1 MMMDGQKQGSTCYL
15 ALSLTQRDIY
25 LDQQQYLEHPLYNVG
40 GYIKLGAIDES
51 RIKAAHEKLVINHE
65 IFGMRV
71 RQSESGISQYFSD
84 SRLTNLEV
92 LDFSAYSTPLEHA
105 TVWLQ
110 QRFAE
115 AFQLEEQP
123 LYDAYLVKL
132 SVNEYWY
139 VAIAHHV
146 MMDGWGFANWAD
158 LLSQYYR
165 GQDPQHQSKMGLW
178 AEIVADDENYVA
190 SLKYQRDREFW
201 LEQGITPQ
209 ARVFNRTHKES
220 WRQQHTPSNRI
231 QLDIPT
237 QLHKSMV
244 ARAKAWGVSVAQLVL
259 AGVSIYFSKAY
270 QLTELNIGL
279 SFHNRNGAKQKRML
293 GAFTSIS
300 PTTLNCAGEKSL
312 LELVKDIANR
322 QKKCFR
328 HQRFPFGHL
337 VNALGSSGKENQ
349 LFDIA
354 FNYLKLDSS
363 LNFENGTE
371 SLEYVSHLHE
381 ITPVTVTYWEY
392 GEELSPALM
401 LDHNLAYFNEI
412 EGIQL
417 LERLMV
423 VMQEIT
429 LQSAE
434 TPVSDIEIL
443 SAEDQQRFALL
454 KNTPIDELDTEQA
467 LLHQQIA
474 LHSNNLAARTAVIA
488 ADQTISYAEL
498 ERRADAM
505 AQHLLMLGVKRQD
518 RVLVYQQRSIAL
530 IVNILAIMKVAAVY
544 VPCDMALPLAR
555 LQVMVADADPVLC
568 LSDNAG
574 LANLKNQNNQSLGC
588 TVINSDDLTL
598 EQYEYQ
604 QVSIPTKSDDLAYLM
619 YTSGSTGKPKGVM
632 VEYRQLAAFILP
644 LQHKYSMTA
653 GKRVLQ
659 FASLSFDTAIEE
671 IFVAL
676 VHGGTLVLRSE
687 TCLGSADAFW
697 QFCQKYEI
705 NLLSLPT
712 AFWHRLA
719 VELDGQIPSCIEL
732 IILGGEAL
740 AVDKVRKWL
749 NETNTTARLINS
761 YGPTETTVSACCFE
775 IEKNGD
781 IQDRVPIGRAD
792 PNTQLYILDS
802 KQRPLPFGVPGE
814 IYIGGSK
821 VTRGY
826 WQRPDLTARTFF
838 ADPWQNQPDARMY
851 KSGDIGR
858 FRSDGNIEYLGRNN
872 KQVKIRGHRV
882 ELGEIENHIKQISG
896 VDSVIVVL
904 DSSASEAQLNA
915 YVKAVDN
922 KTEEL
927 LAQIKRA
934 LALELP
940 SYMIPS
946 GFMLLEQW
954 PISANGKIDLKAL
967 PQIALCDGVNSKM
980 SLSEMELRV
989 ASIWSELLN
998 VSIAKLAPESD
1009 FFALGGHSLL
1019 AVSMLSGLKREFK
1032 VDINLATLFRA
1043 STIAALTEQLNAASQ
1058 ATENLTTILPQ
1069 PSAERYP
1076 LSMAQLR
1083 LWSLDQLQGGSC
1095 EYNMLAAFEFSEH
1108 IDIHS
1113 LNKALIA
1120 LATQHEILRT
1130 NLVQDGSSVVQVI
1143 SAPRDD
1149 YIRVIDY
1156 SQLTARDYQ
1165 LARQRYIQEQQE
1177 YNFELGRDTLF
1188 NVDVLLQSGVG
1199 DDKVKSG
1206 TLVIN
1211 LHHII
1216 ADGWSVEIFCQALA
1230 TAYQLALQKKEVK
1243 LPELPIQYKDYALW
1257 QRDRENSDELA
1268 QQYNYWQSQLAHL
1281 PTTAYLNVSK
1291 RAEQRGQQGQYSSR
1305 ISDALKRPL
1314 EAQLKDNQ
1322 MTPFMLVHGVL
1333 ALLLARHSNSTDIV
1347 VGTAAAN
1354 RLTIETQGLIGFF
1367 VNILVLRTQ
1376 VEDTLLTDFFAQIK
1390 DVNRQAQ
1397 ANQEAS
1403 YEELVRRLA
1412 PEQGRNLF
1420 QIMLT
1425 QQQDFEQGI
1434 APEQLFLSGTNLS
1447 LLQLHQS
1454 KAKFDLHLEFS
1465 FDHKTLCL
1473 NWYYD
1478 QNCFDHALIES
1489 LDQHFWQLLRSLLS
1503 NHEGSTAQLEM
1514 LTQSEQD
1521 YLIHTLNQAQIPYP
1535 INQSV
1540 SQRFESIALKYADK
1554 VAVIAKNKKY
1564 SYEELNHLANQFAHT
1579 LVEKYNVTSGML
1591 VGLHVSRSV
1600 EMLVSML
1607 AILKVGGAYVP
1618 LDSNQPQQRLENIVT
1633 DAQLSLV
1640 ITEPSLS
1647 STLTFFQGTKL
1658 LLCDGYLERLID
1670 TAKLLSKPA
1679 ISVPPEQVAYVI
1691 YTSGSTGK
1699 PKGVLTSQQGILRL
1713 VCDAEYFPLNSMTQV
1728 LHCANIA
1735 FDAATF
1741 EIWGPLLNGGTSV
1754 VYPEKFVTP
1763 EQINQQLA
1771 LWQIN
1776 TLWLT
1781 AGLFS
1786 QWAQSLPEHH
1796 ALENVIA
1803 GGDVLDV
1810 AAVKLCQQ
1818 KLPEVQLWNGYGPTE
1833 NTTFTTCHLINEVAP
1848 TSIPIGKAL
1857 PGDHVYILQG
1867 DRLAPFG
1874 AEGELCV
1881 GGHGLALGYLN
1892 QDEMTRERFVENPFY
1907 SEGSTLPRMIYRT
1920 GDYVRYISPGVMA
1933 FIGRVDQQVKIRG
1946 FRVELDEVRSC
1957 LNQFNG
1963 VASSLV
1969 VLQQGAIDKQ
1979 LVAYVQP
1986 INDTDKQLVELLR
1999 VHLQQQLPSYMVPEA
2014 IVIVA
2019 DWPLTQNGKIDRERL
2034 PKPKPQIQ
2042 TTQPPITPTEIA
2054 LAELWADKLGIVCE
2068 AVGRDSSFFGL
2079 GGHSLSLIKMATAV
2093 ATYFNIDFS
2102 AAQAYQF
2109 STLSSL
2115 AQFIDSAALGVNK
2128 AIIIEPRDSSEPAAL
2143 SYAQQRLWFIE
2154 QMQPGSAHY
2163 VMSSTLQLRGVIAAD
2178 YIEQALQGIIARHDI
2193 LRSRFISHEGEPR
2206 QVVESEVRFVLQ
2218 HYDLTSLAPATQQH
2232 KIRALQAEEGQRG
2245 FDLTAGQLFR
2255 ASLVRQSATEAVLM
2269 ISLHH
2274 IIADGWSVEILRREF
2289 AALYQGLQRG
2299 EAAVLPPLAIQY
2311 SDYADWQQQQG
2322 KEVLQPSVDYWLEQL
2337 TDLPQRHD
2345 LPCDGARPTSQSF
2358 ACKQVGT
2365 VLLAQQA
2372 EQLKTFAQQQEMTL
2386 FMLLHGALGMLLSR
2400 HSNNRDI
2407 VIGSPVANRLSSQV
2421 EPLIGCFINN
2431 VVLRLDCHGEQSVA
2445 DFCQQIRAVNQD
2457 AQAHQAVP
2465 FEKLVEQLQTERS
2478 QAHAPLFQ
2486 IMLNLHSQR
2495 QASLD
2500 LADITITECQPEAL
2514 FSEYDLTFNAFWQDS
2529 ELVINLVYN
2538 QQLFSESR
2546 ANTLLVH
2553 LARLLMALVHAP
2565 VEQNIG
2571 LLSLLTEHEQA
2582 DLIRQGQGPCSH
2594 IPQQTVITLLQQAGQ
2609 CHPNA
2614 IAVRCL
2620 EQQLDYKQLFEHAKH
2635 IAQGLRQVGVKRGQR
2650 VGVCLPRT
2658 IMLLPTLLGV
2668 WQVGAAYVPLD
2679 PEYPN
2684 ARLTHMINDSGACLV
2699 ISESSVCEQLPST
2712 VPYYDV
2718 EQLLSCAGSLEWEA
2732 ERLESGACAYVIYT
2746 SGSTG
2751 QPKGV
2756 MVSHHN
2762 AVNFLTAMA
2771 ELLSASSDTK
2781 LLAVTPISFDIHVL
2795 ELFLPLLVG
2804 GTVYLADNA
2813 MRRDPGALIS
2823 RLHRG
2828 DINMMQATPASWKM
2842 LLAEGRW
2849 QPISG
2854 LTILCGGE
2862 ALDNHLSKALQ
2873 AQGEVL
2879 WNLYGPTETTVWSA
2893 ASKVTSEQVTVGR
2906 AIANTQLYVLSD
2918 SYQLQPHGCTGEL
2931 YIGGEGV
2938 SLGYLGQEALTAT
2951 RFITGIAPDGTAR
2964 PLYRTGDLA
2973 RLTVSG
2979 EFEVIGRADHQ
2990 VKVRGHRIELGEI
3003 EQQLLAL
3010 PSVREAVVLVVGEE
3024 EQSRLVAYIVSD
3036 KEDSHGDIQQQLATV
3051 LPEYMVPKQVV
3062 TLPRLPLTPNGKV
3075 DRSALPSPHQQA
3087 TKRITATSQ
3096 TERRL
3101 VQICAELLGIE
3112 AGDIGLEQHFFALG
3126 GHSLLS
3132 VKLQAE
3138 IRSTFA
3144 VELGLGDIFAQ
3155 PDLVSLA
3162 ATIDAAEHSQQ
3173 TLITKRSSSE
3183 PAVLS
3188 YAQQRLWFIEQMQ
3201 PGSAHYVMSSTLQL
3215 RGVIAADYIEQALQ
3229 GII

>member
-92 LDFSAYSTPLEHA
+92 LDFSVYSTPLEHA

-719 VELDGQIPSCIEL
+719 VELDGQIPNCIEL

-1679 ISVPPEQVAYVI
+1679 ISTPPEQVAYVI

-1741 EIWGPLLNGGTSV
+1741 EIWGPLLNGGTCV

-2232 KIRALQAEEGQRG
+2232 KIQALQAEEGQRG

-2274 IIADGWSVEILRREF
+2274 IIADGWSVEILHREF

-2337 TDLPQRHD
+2337 TDLPQR
-2345 LPCDGARPTSQSF
+2345 
-2358 ACKQVGT
+2358 
-2365 VLLAQQA
+2365 
-2372 EQLKTFAQQQEMTL
+2372 
-2386 FMLLHGALGMLLSR
+2386 
-2400 HSNNRDI
+2400 
-2407 VIGSPVANRLSSQV
+2407 
-2421 EPLIGCFINN
+2421 
-2431 VVLRLDCHGEQSVA
+2431 
-2445 DFCQQIRAVNQD
+2445 
-2457 AQAHQAVP
+2457 
-2465 FEKLVEQLQTERS
+2465 
-2478 QAHAPLFQ
+2478 
-2486 IMLNLHSQR
+2486 
-2495 QASLD
+2495 
-2500 LADITITECQPEAL
+2500 
-2514 FSEYDLTFNAFWQDS
+2514 
-2529 ELVINLVYN
+2529 
-2538 QQLFSESR
+2538 
-2546 ANTLLVH
+2546 
-2553 LARLLMALVHAP
+2553 
-2565 VEQNIG
+2565 
-2571 LLSLLTEHEQA
+2571 
-2582 DLIRQGQGPCSH
+2582 
-2594 IPQQTVITLLQQAGQ
+2594 
-2609 CHPNA
+2609 
-2614 IAVRCL
+2614 
-2620 EQQLDYKQLFEHAKH
+2620 
-2635 IAQGLRQVGVKRGQR
+2635 
-2650 VGVCLPRT
+2650 
-2658 IMLLPTLLGV
+2658 
-2668 WQVGAAYVPLD
+2668 
-2679 PEYPN
+2679 
-2684 ARLTHMINDSGACLV
+2684 
-2699 ISESSVCEQLPST
+2699 
-2712 VPYYDV
+2712 
-2718 EQLLSCAGSLEWEA
+2718 
-2732 ERLESGACAYVIYT
+2732 
-2746 SGSTG
+2746 
-2751 QPKGV
+2751 
-2756 MVSHHN
+2756 
-2762 AVNFLTAMA
+2762 
-2771 ELLSASSDTK
+2771 
-2781 LLAVTPISFDIHVL
+2781 
-2795 ELFLPLLVG
+2795 
-2804 GTVYLADNA
+2804 
-2813 MRRDPGALIS
+2813 
-2823 RLHRG
+2823 
-2828 DINMMQATPASWKM
+2828 
-2842 LLAEGRW
+2842 
-2849 QPISG
+2849 
-2854 LTILCGGE
+2854 
-2862 ALDNHLSKALQ
+2862 
-2873 AQGEVL
+2873 
-2879 WNLYGPTETTVWSA
+2879 
-2893 ASKVTSEQVTVGR
+2893 
-2906 AIANTQLYVLSD
+2906 
-2918 SYQLQPHGCTGEL
+2918 
-2931 YIGGEGV
+2931 
-2938 SLGYLGQEALTAT
+2938 
-2951 RFITGIAPDGTAR
+2951 
-2964 PLYRTGDLA
+2964 
-2973 RLTVSG
+2973 
-2979 EFEVIGRADHQ
+2979 
-2990 VKVRGHRIELGEI
+2990 
-3003 EQQLLAL
+3003 
-3010 PSVREAVVLVVGEE
+3010 
-3024 EQSRLVAYIVSD
+3024 
-3036 KEDSHGDIQQQLATV
+3036 
-3051 LPEYMVPKQVV
+3051 
-3062 TLPRLPLTPNGKV
+3062 
-3075 DRSALPSPHQQA
+3075 
-3087 TKRITATSQ
+3087 
-3096 TERRL
+3096 
-3101 VQICAELLGIE
+3101 
-3112 AGDIGLEQHFFALG
+3112 
-3126 GHSLLS
+3126 
-3132 VKLQAE
+3132 
-3138 IRSTFA
+3138 
-3144 VELGLGDIFAQ
+3144 
-3155 PDLVSLA
+3155 
-3162 ATIDAAEHSQQ
+3162 
-3173 TLITKRSSSE
+3173 
-3183 PAVLS
+3183 
-3188 YAQQRLWFIEQMQ
+3188 
-3201 PGSAHYVMSSTLQL
+3201 
-3215 RGVIAADYIEQALQ
+3215 
-3229 GII
+3229 